1 MKRLVAFL
9 LAGSLGVACLFAQ
22 EAVPVPVGTNAV
34 PASATNSVGTNGVAA
49 TLEKIDAEA
58 RDLKPGDVLRFSIDQ
73 DPAAAKLIQLVDV
86 TAAGEALFPV
96 SKESDRYVKL
106 NARGKKLAALR
117 QEVKQLLDVEYYND
131 CTVKIDLDQ
140 IRNDP
145 SVASAENS
153 AKVTVFGVT
162 SGSIF
167 IREGETKTL
176 TDLIIQL
183 GQLGPRAK
191 LDEVRIRRLDPSTR
205 RELVTEHNVRK
216 LLKEGDR
223 SKDPVLK
230 DGDRVE
236 IPERVLN
243 F

>member
-1 MKRLVAFL
+1 MKRLVAYL
-9 LAGSLGVACLFAQ
+9 LAGSLGMARLLAQ
-22 EAVPVPVGTNAV
+22 GAVPQPAGTNAI
-34 PASATNSVGTNGVAA
+34 PTSATNGVTA
-49 TLEKIDAEA
+49 TLDKIDAEA

-73 DPAAAKLIQLVDV
+73 DPAAAKLIQLVDI

-117 QEVKQLLDVEYYND
+117 LEVKQLLDAEYYND
-131 CTVKIDLDQ
+131 CAVKIDLDR
-140 IRNDP
+140 IRQDA
-145 SVASAENS
+145 SVANPESL

-162 SGSIF
+162 SGSIT

-183 GQLGPRAK
+183 GQLPKAK
-191 LDEVRIRRLDPSTR
+191 LNEVKIRRLDPATK
-205 RELVTEHNVRK
+205 REIVTEHDVRK
-216 LLKEGDR
+216 LMKEGDR
-223 SKDPVLK
+223 TKDPILQ

>member
-1 MKRLVAFL
+1 MKRLVAYVL
-9 LAGSLGVACLFAQ
+9 VGSLGLARLVGQ
-22 EAVPVPVGTNAV
+22 EAVPVPVGTNAI
-34 PASATNSVGTNGVAA
+34 PTLATNSIGTNGVTA
-49 TLEKIDAEA
+49 TLDKIDAEA

-73 DPAAAKLIQLVDV
+73 DPAAAKLIQLVDI

-117 QEVKQLLDVEYYND
+117 QEVKQLLDAEYYND
-131 CTVKIDLDQ
+131 CAVKIDLDR
-140 IRNDP
+140 IRQDA
-145 SVASAENS
+145 SVVNPENM

-162 SGSIF
+162 SGSIT

-183 GQLGPRAK
+183 GQLPRAK
-191 LDEVRIRRLDPSTR
+191 LSEVRIRRLDPTTK
-205 RELVTEHNVRK
+205 REIVTEHDVRK
-216 LLKEGDR
+216 LMKEGDR
-223 SKDPVLK
+223 TKDPVLQ

-236 IPERVLN
+236 IPERIFNAL
-243 F
+243 